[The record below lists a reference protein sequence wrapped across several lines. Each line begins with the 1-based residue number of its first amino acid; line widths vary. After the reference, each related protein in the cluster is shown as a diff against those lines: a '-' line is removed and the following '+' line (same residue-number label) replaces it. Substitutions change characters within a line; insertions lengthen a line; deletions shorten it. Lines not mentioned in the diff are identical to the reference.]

1 MPRLSIEVLDETRR
15 LPEAALA
22 WLIRHAERAVRRVGG
37 QGEVRVRI
45 VGDEA
50 MAAAHEEFAGVPGTT
65 DVLTFDMSEPVD
77 DGPEAGDR
85 GGEEDGERSPPPLP
99 TLDEIRQDNVRSSCV
114 LDTDILVCIDEAE
127 RQSTAR
133 GYPCERELLLYT
145 LHGVLHCIGFDDHEE
160 ADFEAMH
167 GAEDAVLAA
176 IGVGP
181 VFHRP
186 YVAGDGPGEA

>member
-1 MPRLSIEVLDETRR
+1 MSRLSIEVLDETRR

-22 WLIRHAERAVRRVGG
+22 WLMRQAERAVRRVGG

-45 VGDEA
+45 VGDDA

-65 DVLTFDMSEPVD
+65 DVLTFDMSESIVAD
-77 DGPEAGDR
+77 TGTGDHGGDG
-85 GGEEDGERSPPPLP
+85 DGEWTPPPLP
-99 TLDEIRQDNVRSSCV
+99 TLDDIRQDNVRSSCV

-145 LHGVLHCIGFDDHEE
+145 LHGVLHCIGFDDHEQ

-167 GAEDAVLAA
+167 DAEDAVLAA

-181 VFHRP
+181 VFRRP
-186 YVAGDGPGEA
+186 FAAGEGPGEA

>member
-1 MPRLSIEVLDETRR
+1 M
-15 LPEAALA
+15 A

-65 DVLTFDMSEPVD
+65 DVLTFDMSEPIEAA
-77 DGPEAGDR
+77 GPES
-85 GGEEDGERSPPPLP
+85 GEESQEWSPPPLP
-99 TLDEIRQDNVRSSCV
+99 TLDQIRQDDVRSSHV
-114 LDTDILVCIDEAE
+114 LDTDILVCLDEAN

-167 GAEDAVLAA
+167 AAEDAVLAA

-186 YVAGDGPGEA
+186 YVAGDGTGEA

>member
-1 MPRLSIEVLDETRR
+1 MSRLSIEILDETRR

-22 WLIRHAERAVRRVGG
+22 WLTRHAEQALRRVGG

-65 DVLTFDMSEPVD
+65 DVLTFDMSEPIEAA
-77 DGPEAGDR
+77 GPES
-85 GGEEDGERSPPPLP
+85 GEESREWSPPPLP
-99 TLDEIRQDNVRSSCV
+99 TLDQIRQDDVRSSYV
-114 LDTDILVCIDEAE
+114 LDTDILVCLDEAN

-167 GAEDAVLAA
+167 AAEDAVLAA

-186 YVAGDGPGEA
+186 FVAGDGPGEA

>member
-1 MPRLSIEVLDETRR
+1 MSRLSIEVLDETRQ

-22 WLIRHAERAVRRVGG
+22 WLIRHAEQAVRRVGG
-37 QGEVRVRI
+37 QGEVRVRL
-45 VGDEA
+45 VDDHA

-65 DVLTFDMSEPVD
+65 DVLTFDMSEPIGEATDAGDD
-77 DGPEAGDR
+77 DGTW
-85 GGEEDGERSPPPLP
+85 SPPPLP
-99 TLDEIRQDNVRSSCV
+99 TVEQIRQDDVRPSCV
-114 LDTDILVCIDEAE
+114 LDTDILVCLDEAR
-127 RQSTAR
+127 RQSTPR

-167 GAEDAVLAA
+167 AAEDAALAA

>member
-1 MPRLSIEVLDETRR
+1 MSRLCIEILDETRR

-22 WLIRHAERAVRRVGG
+22 WLTRHAEQALRRVGG

-65 DVLTFDMSEPVD
+65 DVLTFDMSEPIEAA
-77 DGPEAGDR
+77 GPES
-85 GGEEDGERSPPPLP
+85 GEERGEWSPPPLP
-99 TLDEIRQDNVRSSCV
+99 TLDQIRQDDVRSSYV
-114 LDTDILVCIDEAE
+114 LDTDILVCLDEAN
-127 RQSTAR
+127 RQSAAR

-167 GAEDAVLAA
+167 AAEDAVLAA

-186 YVAGDGPGEA
+186 FVAGGGPGEA

>member
-1 MPRLSIEVLDETRR
+1 MSRLSIEILDETRR

-22 WLIRHAERAVRRVGG
+22 WLLRHAEQALRRIGG

-65 DVLTFDMSEPVD
+65 DVLTFDMSEPID
-77 DGPEAGDR
+77 PGPETGADDQ
-85 GGEEDGERSPPPLP
+85 EWTPPPLP
-99 TLDEIRQDNVRSSCV
+99 TLEQIRQDDVRCSYV
-114 LDTDILVCIDEAE
+114 LDTDILVCLDEAN

-167 GAEDAVLAA
+167 AAEDAVLAA

-186 YVAGDGPGEA
+186 FVAGDGPGEA

>member
-1 MPRLSIEVLDETRR
+1 MSRLSIEVLDETRR
-15 LPEAALA
+15 LPEASLA
-22 WLIRHAERAVRRVGG
+22 WLIRHADRAVRRVGG
-37 QGEVRVRI
+37 AGEVRVRI
-45 VGDEA
+45 VGDHA

-65 DVLTFDMSEPVD
+65 DVLTFDMSEPLD
-77 DGPEAGDR
+77 PDPGHGE
-85 GGEEDGERSPPPLP
+85 GGAEWTPPALP
-99 TLDEIRQDNVRSSCV
+99 TPHDIRQDNVRSSCV
-114 LDTDILVCIDEAE
+114 LDTDILICIDEAE

-167 GAEDAVLAA
+167 AAEDAVLAA

>member
-22 WLIRHAERAVRRVGG
+22 WLMRHAERAVRRVGG

-45 VGDEA
+45 VGDEP

-77 DGPEAGDR
+77 EGPEAGDH
-85 GGEEDGERSPPPLP
+85 GGEEDGEPSPPPLP

-167 GAEDAVLAA
+167 AAEDAALAA

>member
-1 MPRLSIEVLDETRR
+1 
-15 LPEAALA
+15 
-22 WLIRHAERAVRRVGG
+22 
-37 QGEVRVRI
+37 
-45 VGDEA
+45 
-50 MAAAHEEFAGVPGTT
+50 
-65 DVLTFDMSEPVD
+65 
-77 DGPEAGDR
+77 
-85 GGEEDGERSPPPLP
+85 
-99 TLDEIRQDNVRSSCV
+99 
-114 LDTDILVCIDEAE
+114 
-127 RQSTAR
+127 
-133 GYPCERELLLYT
+133 LLLYT